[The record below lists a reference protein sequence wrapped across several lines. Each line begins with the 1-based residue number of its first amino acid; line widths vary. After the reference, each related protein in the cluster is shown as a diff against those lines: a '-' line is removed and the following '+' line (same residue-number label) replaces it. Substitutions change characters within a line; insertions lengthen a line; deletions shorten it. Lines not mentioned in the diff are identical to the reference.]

1 MAPDRHKVTA
11 YISIAKGNAPF
22 LKEEVDVVKGTL
34 AAAGIESRV
43 FVEQYTFIGDQ
54 EKEMM
59 HQAMTDIDA
68 CALFIAE
75 VSEKAIG
82 VGLEAGY
89 AKAKGKAIIYLRQKD
104 AEHSTT
110 VSGISDYQLIYS
122 DRGDLKTGLE
132 KIIKL
137 WLSR

>member
-1 MAPDRHKVTA
+1 VTA
-11 YISIAKGNAPF
+11 YVSVARFSRASLGHYIHTITSVLETFK
-22 LKEEVDVVKGTL
+22 
-34 AAAGIESRV
+34 IESLV
-43 FVEQYTFIGDQ
+43 FVEQYNFDANE

-59 HQAMTDIDA
+59 QQAMADIDA
-68 CALFIAE
+68 CDLFIAE

-89 AKAKGKAIIYLRQKD
+89 AKAKGKAIVYLRQAD

-122 DRGDLKTGLE
+122 NPGDLKTGFE